1 MGDGAKHIAV
11 CKLTMS
17 NTSSD
22 SLSYT
27 VPETLTARASLN
39 SAAVGVDVGTRRVAT
54 GGGMKGLMGVG
65 LGMRGDTIDTR
76 SGSLIRLV
84 HDLGDSNRM
93 FASRLRRRFG
103 D

>member
-27 VPETLTARASLN
+27 VPEILTARASLN
-39 SAAVGVDVGTRRVAT
+39 SAAVGMGVGTRRVAI

-65 LGMRGDTIDTR
+65 LGMRGDTIETR
-76 SGSLIRLV
+76 SGSLVRRV
-84 HDLGDSNRM
+84 HDFCDSNRM
-93 FASRLRRRFG
+93 FASRLRRRLG